1 MTVRS
6 RRLRRPGPRGAALGL
21 ALSAAVLLGSGC
33 ASGDRQA
40 AGTAGGAPPL
50 PALDVAAYLGIWHE
64 VAHYPNRFQRRCVG
78 DTTAEYRQAAGDRL
92 AVRNRCRTAT
102 GYDEVSGEARP
113 RGSTIRDG
121 RLMPASLEVS
131 FLPAWIRWLPVGWG
145 SYDVVRLA
153 DDGSVAIVSEP
164 TRRYLWVLSRS
175 PRIDTATWNGIAQWL
190 DRNGFDL
197 SRVVRTSER

>member
-1 MTVRS
+1 MTARA
-6 RRLRRPGPRGAALGL
+6 RRLRHPGLRRPALCL
-21 ALSAAVLLGSGC
+21 AISAAVLASGC
-33 ASGDRQA
+33 AAGDRQA
-40 AGTAGGAPPL
+40 AGAAGGAPPL
-50 PALDVAAYLGIWHE
+50 PALDVASYLGTWHQ
-64 VAHYPNRFQRRCVG
+64 VAHYPNRFQRQCVA

-92 AVRNRCRTAT
+92 EVRNRCRTAT
-102 GYDEVSGEARP
+102 GHDQVIGEARP

-131 FLPAWIRWLPVGWG
+131 FLPPWIRWLPVGWG

-175 PRIDTATWNGIAQWL
+175 PHIDTATWNGIAQWL
-190 DRNGFDL
+190 DGNGFDL
-197 SRVVRTSER
+197 TRVVRSPDR